1 MIALYRPVAAID
13 GRIQGEEI
21 VMTETPAP
29 RIERVH
35 GMFLTMLL
43 IRAFDEVAGQAR
55 RDGKLRGSVHE
66 YIGEEAIATGVCTN
80 LLKSDYVS
88 SYHRGH
94 GHCIA
99 KGADPVAMMKELYG
113 KAGGVCGG
121 KGGSM
126 HVADFSL
133 GILGA
138 NGVVADGVTIAVGAA
153 QAIKL
158 RGENRVVVAFFGDGA
173 LNRGP
178 LLEALNWARIYDLP
192 VVFVC
197 EDNVWSDKTRTSSVT
212 GGPGI
217 LARAAA
223 FGIPAET
230 IDGNDLLAVDAAA
243 GRIIR
248 DARTGRGP
256 VFLHAKTYRWRG
268 HLAWD
273 QGLYR
278 DPDEVA
284 QRIADD
290 PIART
295 AAWLIAQGVQ
305 ASALEADRQ
314 EVSARID
321 AAVAA
326 AEAAPWPDMHTLFE
340 DVQDVGAPTWQS

>member
-1 MIALYRPVAAID
+1 MNATQATL
-13 GRIQGEEI
+13 
-21 VMTETPAP
+21 
-29 RIERVH
+29 IERVH

-66 YIGEEAIATGVCTN
+66 YIGEEAIATGVCAN
-80 LLKSDYVS
+80 LLSTDYIS

-99 KGADPVAMMKELYG
+99 KGADPAAMMKELYG

-126 HVADFSL
+126 HVADFSR

-153 QAIKL
+153 QAVKL

-178 LLEALNWARIYDLP
+178 LLEALNWARIFDLP

-197 EDNVWSDKTRTSSVT
+197 EDNVWSDKTRTASVT

-243 GRIIR
+243 GRLVR
-248 DARTGRGP
+248 DARAGRGP
-256 VFLHAKTYRWRG
+256 VFLHAQTYRWRG

-278 DPDEVA
+278 DPAEVA
-284 QRIADD
+284 SRIADD
-290 PIART
+290 PLART
-295 AAWLIAQGVQ
+295 AAWLVAQGV
-305 ASALEADRQ
+305 AAAALDADRK
-314 EVSARID
+314 EAAARID
-321 AAVAA
+321 AAVTA
-326 AEAAPWPDMHTLFE
+326 AEAAPWPDMQALFA

>member
-1 MIALYRPVAAID
+1 MN
-13 GRIQGEEI
+13 
-21 VMTETPAP
+21 ETPAP
-29 RIERVH
+29 QIERMH
-35 GMFLTMLL
+35 GMFLTLLL
-43 IRAFDEVAGQAR
+43 IRAFDEYAGQAR
-55 RDGKLRGSVHE
+55 REGKLRGSVHE
-66 YIGEEAIATGVCTN
+66 TIGQEAIATGVCAN
-80 LLKSDYVS
+80 LLTTDYIS

-113 KAGGVCGG
+113 RAGGVCGG

-153 QAIKL
+153 QAVKL

-178 LLEALNWARIYDLP
+178 LLEALNWARVFDLP
-192 VVFVC
+192 IVFVC
-197 EDNVWSDKTRTSSVT
+197 EDNVWSDKTRTASVT

-223 FGIPAET
+223 FGIPGET

-243 GRIIR
+243 RRYIS
-248 DARTGRGP
+248 DARAGRGP
-256 VFLHAKTYRWRG
+256 CFLHAKTYRWRG
-268 HLAWD
+268 HLAMD

-278 DPDEVA
+278 DPAEVA
-284 QRIADD
+284 SRIADD

-295 AAWLIAQGVQ
+295 AAWLIAQGVE
-305 ASALEADRQ
+305 AAALEADRR
-314 EVSARID
+314 EATARIN
-321 AAVAA
+321 AAVAE
-326 AEAAPWPDMHTLFE
+326 AEAAPWPDMQMLFA
-340 DVQDVGAPTWQS
+340 DVQDAGAPAWR

>member
-1 MIALYRPVAAID
+1 MVVIA
-13 GRIQGEEI
+13 
-21 VMTETPAP
+21 TPAP
-29 RIERVH
+29 QIERMH
-35 GMFLTMLL
+35 GMYLTMLL
-43 IRAFDEVAGQAR
+43 IRAFDEHAGQAR

-66 YIGEEAIATGVCTN
+66 YIGEEAIATGVCAN
-80 LLKSDYVS
+80 LLTSDYIS

-153 QAIKL
+153 QAVKL
-158 RGENRVVVAFFGDGA
+158 RGEKRVVVAFFGDGA

-178 LLEALNWARIYDLP
+178 LLEALNWARVFDLP

-197 EDNVWSDKTRTSSVT
+197 EDNTWSDKTRTSSVT

-217 LARAAA
+217 LARAVA
-223 FGIPAET
+223 FGIPGET
-230 IDGNDLLAVDAAA
+230 IDGNDLQAVDATARRFIDAA
-243 GRIIR
+243 R
-248 DARTGRGP
+248 AGRGP
-256 VFLHAKTYRWRG
+256 QFLHAKTYRWRG
-268 HLAWD
+268 HLALD
-273 QGLYR
+273 KGLYR
-278 DPDEVA
+278 DPAEVA
-284 QRIADD
+284 SRIADD

-295 AAWLIAQGVQ
+295 EAWLVAQGLEAAV
-305 ASALEADRQ
+305 LEADRR
-314 EVSARID
+314 EATACIR
-321 AAVAA
+321 AAAA
-326 AEAAPWPDMHTLFE
+326 SAEAAPWPDMQTLFT
-340 DVQDVGAPTWQS
+340 DVQDAGAPTWQ

>member
-1 MIALYRPVAAID
+1 MN
-13 GRIQGEEI
+13 
-21 VMTETPAP
+21 ETQAP
-29 RIERVH
+29 TIERMH

-43 IRAFDEVAGQAR
+43 IRAFDEAAGQAR

-66 YIGEEAIATGVCTN
+66 YIGEEAIATGVCAN
-80 LLKSDYVS
+80 LLKTDYIS

-113 KAGGVCGG
+113 RAGGVCGG

-138 NGVVADGVTIAVGAA
+138 NGVVADGVTMAVGAA
-153 QAIKL
+153 QAVKL
-158 RGENRVVVAFFGDGA
+158 RGENRAVVAFFGDGA

-178 LLEALNWARIYDLP
+178 LLEALNWARIFNLP

-197 EDNVWSDKTRTSSVT
+197 EDNSYSDRTRTSSVT

-243 GRIIR
+243 GRFIHA
-248 DARTGRGP
+248 ARAGHGP
-256 VFLHAKTYRWRG
+256 QFLHAKTYRWRG
-268 HLAWD
+268 HLALD

-278 DPDEVA
+278 DPAEVA
-284 QRIADD
+284 ARITED
-290 PIART
+290 PIARI
-295 AAWLIAQGVQ
+295 AAWLIAQGV
-305 ASALEADRQ
+305 AAETLEADRR
-314 EVSARID
+314 EATARIN
-321 AAVAA
+321 AAVGE
-326 AEAAPWPDMHTLFE
+326 AEAAPWPDMTTLFE
-340 DVQDVGAPTWQS
+340 DVQDAGAPTWR

>member
-1 MIALYRPVAAID
+1 MN
-13 GRIQGEEI
+13 
-21 VMTETPAP
+21 ETQAP
-29 RIERVH
+29 QIERMH

-43 IRAFDEVAGQAR
+43 IRAFDEYAGQAR

-66 YIGEEAIATGVCTN
+66 YIGEEAIATGVCAN
-80 LLKSDYVS
+80 LLATDYIS

-153 QAIKL
+153 QAVKL

-178 LLEALNWARIYDLP
+178 LLEALNWARVFDLP

-197 EDNVWSDKTRTSSVT
+197 EDNTWSDKTRTSSVT
-212 GGPGI
+212 GGSGI

-223 FGIPAET
+223 FGIPGET

-243 GRIIR
+243 RRFIN
-248 DARTGRGP
+248 DARAGRGP
-256 VFLHAKTYRWRG
+256 LFLHAKTYRWRG
-268 HLAWD
+268 HLALD
-273 QGLYR
+273 KGLYR
-278 DPDEVA
+278 DPAEVA
-284 QRIADD
+284 SHTADD

-295 AAWLIAQGVQ
+295 AAWLISQGVV
-305 ASALEADRQ
+305 AAALEADRR
-314 EVSARID
+314 EVTARIN
-321 AAVAA
+321 AAVAE
-326 AEAAPWPDMHTLFE
+326 AEAAPWPDMKTLFE
-340 DVQDVGAPTWQS
+340 DVQDAGAPTWR